1 MLLKISSDFFLSR
14 EQLEMVR
21 KAIDDYYDL
30 YISMNEADVEKTRS
44 EKLDAIDRAYR
55 PITLELEFELDPSD
69 VGIRPIDL

>member
-14 EQLEMVR
+14 EQLEAVR

-69 VGIRPIDL
+69 GGIRPIDL